1 MLLLEKEAEFARKY
15 LHKGM
20 KILVNGKIKK
30 SSYVDKNTNKKV
42 YAIDLVIDHHE
53 FCESKKE

>member
-1 MLLLEKEAEFARKY
+1 
-15 LHKGM
+15 M